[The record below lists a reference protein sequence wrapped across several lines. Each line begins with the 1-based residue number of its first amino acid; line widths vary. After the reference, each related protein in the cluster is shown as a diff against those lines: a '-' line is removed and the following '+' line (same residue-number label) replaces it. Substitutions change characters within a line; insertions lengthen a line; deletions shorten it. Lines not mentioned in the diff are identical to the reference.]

1 MDATANLDGK
11 VAIVTGA
18 TGGIGA
24 VIARALAESGAAVTV
39 VGRRTEAGEAVVKDL
54 PRASFVAADLTDHDT
69 HRRVVDTAIDRFGRL
84 DILVNN
90 AAAHTDGPAIQG
102 TEEDFDRVVALNYK
116 AAFFLTQTALPAL
129 IASGAGRIVNISSIG
144 TIKTYWGAA
153 IYNSSK
159 AALDN
164 LTRTWALEHGADG
177 VRVNAVN
184 PGIVVDGPMS
194 APVQSFLDIERD
206 VLPTI
211 PARRLATAADVA
223 AIVTFLAGPGADY
236 LNGVIVP
243 LDGGLTA

>member
-1 MDATANLDGK
+1 MDSTPHLDGK
-11 VAIVTGA
+11 AAIVTGA

-24 VIARALAESGAAVTV
+24 VIARALAAAGASVTV
-39 VGRRTEAGEAVVKDL
+39 VGRRAEAGEAVVKDL
-54 PRASFVAADLTDHDT
+54 PRATFVAADLTDHST
-69 HRRVVDTAIDRFGRL
+69 HRRVVDATMDRFGRL

-90 AAAHTDGPAIQG
+90 AAAHAGGPAIQG
-102 TEEDFDRVVALNYK
+102 TEQDFDRIVALNYK
-116 AAFFLTQTALPAL
+116 AAFFLTQAALPGL
-129 IASGAGRIVNISSIG
+129 IASGAGRIVNVSSIG

-184 PGIVVDGPMS
+184 PGIVADGPMS
-194 APVQSFLDIERD
+194 APVQEFLDIERD

-223 AIVTFLAGPGADY
+223 AVVTFLAGTGADY

>member
-1 MDATANLDGK
+1 MDFTAPLAGK

-24 VIARALAESGAAVTV
+24 VIARSLAAAGAAVTV
-39 VGRRTEAGEAVVKDL
+39 VGRRSDAGEAVVRDL
-54 PRASFVAADLTDHDT
+54 PRASFVAADLTDLGT
-69 HRRVVDTAIDRFGRL
+69 HRRVVDATIDRFGRL
-84 DILVNN
+84 DVLVNN
-90 AAAHTDGPAIQG
+90 AAAHTGGPAIQG
-102 TEEDFDRVVALNYK
+102 TEADFDRVVTLNYK
-116 AAFFLTQTALPAL
+116 ATFFLTQAALPAL

-144 TIKTYWGAA
+144 TIKTFWGAA

-164 LTRTWALEHGADG
+164 LTRSWALEHGADG

-194 APVQSFLDIERD
+194 APAQAFLDIERD

-223 AIVTFLAGPGADY
+223 TVVTFLAGPGAGY

>member
-1 MDATANLDGK
+1 MHPTADLDGK

-18 TGGIGA
+18 SGGIGA
-24 VIARALAESGAAVTV
+24 VIARTLAAAGAAVTV
-39 VGRRTEAGEAVVKDL
+39 VGRRAEAGAALAEEL
-54 PRASFVAADLTDHDT
+54 PDATFVAADLTDRRT
-69 HRRVVDTAIDRFGRL
+69 HRRVVDATLERFGRL

-90 AAAHTDGPAIQG
+90 AAAHAGGPAIEG
-102 TEEDFDRVVALNYK
+102 TEEDFDRIVALNYK
-116 AAFFLTQTALPAL
+116 ATFFLTQAALPAL
-129 IASGAGRIVNISSIG
+129 IAAGAGRIVSISSIG
-144 TIKTYWGAA
+144 TLKTYWGAA

-159 AALDN
+159 AALDS
-164 LTRTWALEHGADG
+164 LTHTWALEHGPDG

-184 PGIVVDGPMS
+184 PGIVADGPMS
-194 APVQSFLDIERD
+194 APVQQLLDIERD

-223 AIVTFLAGPGADY
+223 AVVTFLAGPGADY

>member
-1 MDATANLDGK
+1 MTTDLDGK
-11 VAIVTGA
+11 VAVVTGS

-24 VIARALAESGAAVTV
+24 AIARGLAAAGAAVVV
-39 VGRRTEAGEAVVKDL
+39 VGRREEEGAAVAKEL
-54 PRASFVAADLTDHDT
+54 PRATFVAADLSRRDAHQRVLDT
-69 HRRVVDTAIDRFGRL
+69 TLDNFGRL

-90 AAAHTDGPAIQG
+90 AATNALAPAIQG
-102 TEEDFDRVVALNYK
+102 TEDDFDRIVALNYK
-116 AAFFLTQTALPAL
+116 AAFFLTQAALPAL
-129 IASGAGRIVNISSIG
+129 IATGAGRIVNVSSIG
-144 TIKTYWGAA
+144 TIKTFAGGA
-153 IYNSSK
+153 IYNSTK

-164 LTRTWALEHGADG
+164 LTRSWAQEHGPDG
-177 VRVNAVN
+177 VRANAVN

-194 APVQSFLDIERD
+194 APAQAFLDIERD

-223 AIVTFLAGPGADY
+223 AVVTFLAGPGADY